1 MADSLEVEDVEAA
14 AWYRRQAEE
23 AGSISHW
30 PDDADP
36 ECPDAEDAGVEVGVF
51 SSSSGDLNPGGAG
64 RTGDAAAAAEEV
76 EYVMSSSSSGDLNLG
91 GAGRVPLRMRPAPL
105 GRLHLLLGC
114 SIARDAGLG
123 TRDEDDMMLN
133 LAVGGNTWQRAALRL
148 HSDLQAWRKAA
159 TAFGLDPGTI
169 VLWFSGNEAYD
180 RRTGANLLVDAPR
193 GPLEAV
199 IRGVLYA
206 VRAVAPTVVLGPL
219 PRFWVDRMLP
229 WEHTAAYRLDRK
241 VKESAAEGE
250 FVSLGKS
257 FTTKMSKR
265 HVVLDKAR
273 AWFRRDG
280 VHLTREGY
288 CKVAAVDTFPTWL
301 RMDAWDA

>member
-36 ECPDAEDAGVEVGVF
+36 ECPDAEDAGVEVGV
-51 SSSSGDLNPGGAG
+51 
-64 RTGDAAAAAEEV
+64 
-76 EYVMSSSSSGDLNLG
+76 
-91 GAGRVPLRMRPAPL
+91 
-105 GRLHLLLGC
+105 
-114 SIARDAGLG
+114 
-123 TRDEDDMMLN
+123 
-133 LAVGGNTWQRAALRL
+133 
-148 HSDLQAWRKAA
+148 AWRKAA

-219 PRFWVDRMLP
+219 PRFWVDSMLP

-250 FVSLGKS
+250 FVSLGKC

-301 RMDAWDA
+301 SMDAWDA